1 MFSNSYSNF
10 WLILAIFERPLL
22 SVFSGND
29 FPRVMSSKKEKR
41 KTELEKVRKI
51 RSRVTSVLTLSK
63 KTRSLFQLRLGDRR
77 LRGLHGCRLGGR
89 RHSDQRTEMQARLEP
104 PGRS

>member
-1 MFSNSYSNF
+1 M
-10 WLILAIFERPLL
+10 IFQ
-22 SVFSGND
+22 
-29 FPRVMSSKKEKR
+29 
-41 KTELEKVRKI
+41 ELETVRKEV
-51 RSRVTSVLTLSK
+51 RVRTKSVLTRSEK
-63 KTRSLFQLRLGDRR
+63 KRSLFQLRLGDRR

>member
-1 MFSNSYSNF
+1 MRGPFSRF
-10 WLILAIFERPLL
+10 FQEMIFQELCL
-22 SVFSGND
+22 Q
-29 FPRVMSSKKEKR
+29 KR
-41 KTELEKVRKI
+41 KNEKELEKVRKI
-51 RSRVTSVLTLSK
+51 RSRATSVLTLSK
-63 KTRSLFQLRLGDRR
+63 KKRSLFQLRLGDRR

>member
-1 MFSNSYSNF
+1 M
-10 WLILAIFERPLL
+10 IFQ
-22 SVFSGND
+22 
-29 FPRVMSSKKEKR
+29 
-41 KTELEKVRKI
+41 ELETVRKEA
-51 RSRVTSVLTLSK
+51 RVRTKSVLTRSK
-63 KTRSLFQLRLGDRR
+63 KKRSLFQLRLGDRR

>member
-1 MFSNSYSNF
+1 MKK
-10 WLILAIFERPLL
+10 
-22 SVFSGND
+22 V
-29 FPRVMSSKKEKR
+29 RVRTIRSDS
-41 KTELEKVRKI
+41 ELEKH
-51 RSRVTSVLTLSK
+51 
-63 KTRSLFQLRLGDRR
+63 SLFQLRLGDRR

>member
-1 MFSNSYSNF
+1 M
-10 WLILAIFERPLL
+10 IFQ
-22 SVFSGND
+22 
-29 FPRVMSSKKEKR
+29 
-41 KTELEKVRKI
+41 ELETIRKEVRVRTK
-51 RSRVTSVLTLSK
+51 SVLTQSK
-63 KTRSLFQLRLGDRR
+63 KKRSLFQLRLGDRR

>member
-1 MFSNSYSNF
+1 MANFGNLLEARSLGFSEM
-10 WLILAIFERPLL
+10 IFQ
-22 SVFSGND
+22 D
-29 FPRVMSSKKEKR
+29 
-41 KTELEKVRKI
+41 LEKLEKI
-51 RSRVTSVLTLSK
+51 TSRATSVLTLSK
-63 KTRSLFQLRLGDRR
+63 KKRSLFQLRLGDRR

>member
-1 MFSNSYSNF
+1 M
-10 WLILAIFERPLL
+10 IFQ
-22 SVFSGND
+22 
-29 FPRVMSSKKEKR
+29 
-41 KTELEKVRKI
+41 ELETVRKEV
-51 RSRVTSVLTLSK
+51 RVRTKSVLTRSTK
-63 KTRSLFQLRLGDRR
+63 KRSLFQLRLGDRR

>member
-1 MFSNSYSNF
+1 M
-10 WLILAIFERPLL
+10 IFQ
-22 SVFSGND
+22 
-29 FPRVMSSKKEKR
+29 
-41 KTELEKVRKI
+41 ELESIRKEVRV
-51 RSRVTSVLTLSK
+51 RTQSVLTRSK
-63 KTRSLFQLRLGDRR
+63 KKRSLFQLRLGDRR

>member
-1 MFSNSYSNF
+1 M
-10 WLILAIFERPLL
+10 IFQ
-22 SVFSGND
+22 
-29 FPRVMSSKKEKR
+29 
-41 KTELEKVRKI
+41 ELETIRKEVRVRTK
-51 RSRVTSVLTLSK
+51 SVLTRSK
-63 KTRSLFQLRLGDRR
+63 KKRSLFQLRLGDRR

>member
-1 MFSNSYSNF
+1 M
-10 WLILAIFERPLL
+10 IFQ
-22 SVFSGND
+22 
-29 FPRVMSSKKEKR
+29 
-41 KTELEKVRKI
+41 ELETVRKEV
-51 RSRVTSVLTLSK
+51 RVRTKSVLTRSK
-63 KTRSLFQLRLGDRR
+63 KKRSLFQLRLGDRR